1 MSDQWM
7 INGVRIEV
15 DQELAHCRKTV
26 LSLREQVLDAER
38 ILREVLDRKLK
49 EVSIGKQA

>member
-1 MSDQWM
+1 MSDHWM

-15 DQELAHCRKTV
+15 DQELAYCRTIV

-38 ILREVLDRKLK
+38 RLREVVDRKLK
-49 EVSIGKQA
+49 EVSIDKQS